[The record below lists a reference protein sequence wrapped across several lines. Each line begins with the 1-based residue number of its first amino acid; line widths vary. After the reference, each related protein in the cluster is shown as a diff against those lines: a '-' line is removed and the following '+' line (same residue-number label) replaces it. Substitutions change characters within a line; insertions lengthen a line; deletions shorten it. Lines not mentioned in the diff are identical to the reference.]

1 MALQHATAQHVGD
14 TVHFGHM
21 DTKVKSSVLRAR
33 PRPMFADHS
42 RGFTSALRAAWS
54 LIGARKS
61 QMMKVASGWA
71 STFDSPSQD
80 LSRTYPSITS
90 MALRSGKI
98 YLKME
103 NASETCGFK
112 YEASN
117 DWAT

>member
-1 MALQHATAQHVGD
+1 MFLSADRNYMELAILEMAKCNESPGRIRVGCI
-14 TVHFGHM
+14 V
-21 DTKVKSSVLRAR
+21 VLK
-33 PRPMFADHS
+33 
-42 RGFTSALRAAWS
+42 GE
-54 LIGARKS
+54 II
-61 QMMKVASGWA
+61 ASGYKL
-71 STFDSPSQD
+71 SQD

-117 DWAT
+117 D